1 MVFDSPT
8 RAGPVDPAP
17 AGIAGPGAGGPR
29 GPGRPDPPGDE
40 AGEDAAELPEERGV
54 DRVYAKELFQRFVE
68 RRDPALREE
77 LVGLHLPLVE
87 YLARRFRNRGEPLE
101 DLIQVGTIGLLKAI
115 DRFDLEREVEFSTYA
130 TPTIVG
136 ELKRH
141 FRDKGWAV
149 RVPRRLQELNLSL
162 NKVVAE
168 LSQEI
173 GRSPTISE
181 IAAKVRLS
189 EEEVLEGLDTSNAY
203 AVVSLD
209 APAGGEDT
217 PTVSEHIGF
226 EDESIEALEYRAAL
240 GPLIAELPERERRIL
255 YLRFF
260 RGMTQSQIAALLGIS
275 QMHVSRLL
283 NRTLGVLRAGLLEED
298 ETG

>member
-1 MVFDSPT
+1 MSDLPFD
-8 RAGPVDPAP
+8 AGAATDPRD
-17 AGIAGPGAGGPR
+17 PGAMR
-29 GPGRPDPPGDE
+29 DPGDYGGLE
-40 AGEDAAELPEERGV
+40 DGENLKDDLARLSEERGV
-54 DRVYAKELFQRFVE
+54 DRAYAKDLFRRFVE
-68 RRDPALREE
+68 ARDPTLREE
-77 LVGLHLPLVE
+77 LVGIHLPLVE

-115 DRFDLEREVEFSTYA
+115 DRFDLQREVEFSTYA

-173 GRSPTISE
+173 GRSPTIPE

-203 AVVSLD
+203 AVISLD
-209 APAGGEDT
+209 APAGGDDT
-217 PTVSEHIGF
+217 PSVSEHIGS
-226 EDESIEALEYRAAL
+226 EDESLEALEYRAAL

-260 RGMTQSQIAALLGIS
+260 RGMTQSQIAARLGIS

-283 NRTLGVLRAGLLEED
+283 NRTLGVLRAGLLAED
-298 ETG
+298 ESN